1 MFKEK
6 QRILI
11 LGPHTDDGE
20 LGCGA
25 SIAKFCDEGH
35 EVFYAVFSTCRESL
49 PKHLA
54 PDALEKEVRKATKIL
69 GVPEKNLLLYD
80 FDVRHFKGTRQD
92 ILEELVVLRNNL
104 KPTLVFLPSPTDIH
118 QDHQVISEEGIRAFK
133 HVSIMGYE
141 MPWNNLSFNTRSF
154 IRLEDKYLEKK
165 VEALKE
171 YNSQAHRTYLNE
183 NFIKSLATTRGVQIG
198 VQYAEA
204 FEVIRWIL

>member
-1 MFKEK
+1 MRRFFEK
-6 QRILI
+6 
-11 LGPHTDDGE
+11 
-20 LGCGA
+20 
-25 SIAKFCDEGH
+25 K
-35 EVFYAVFSTCRESL
+35 
-49 PKHLA
+49 
-54 PDALEKEVRKATKIL
+54 
-69 GVPEKNLLLYD
+69 
-80 FDVRHFKGTRQD
+80 QD
-92 ILEELVVLRNNL
+92 ILEDLIKLRDEIKPELIFV
-104 KPTLVFLPSPTDIH
+104 PASDDCH

-133 HVSIMGYE
+133 HVSILGYE
-141 MPWNNLSFNTRSF
+141 MQWNNLSFNTRSF

>member
-1 MFKEK
+1 M
-6 QRILI
+6 
-11 LGPHTDDGE
+11 
-20 LGCGA
+20 
-25 SIAKFCDEGH
+25 
-35 EVFYAVFSTCRESL
+35 
-49 PKHLA
+49 
-54 PDALEKEVRKATKIL
+54 
-69 GVPEKNLLLYD
+69 
-80 FDVRHFKGTRQD
+80 
-92 ILEELVVLRNNL
+92 EELVVLRNNL

-133 HVSIMGYE
+133 HVSILGYE

-198 VQYAEA
+198 VRYAEV
-204 FEVIRWIL
+204 FEVIRWII

>member
-1 MFKEK
+1 M
-6 QRILI
+6 
-11 LGPHTDDGE
+11 
-20 LGCGA
+20 
-25 SIAKFCDEGH
+25 
-35 EVFYAVFSTCRESL
+35 
-49 PKHLA
+49 
-54 PDALEKEVRKATKIL
+54 
-69 GVPEKNLLLYD
+69 
-80 FDVRHFKGTRQD
+80 RHFKGTRQD

-133 HVSIMGYE
+133 HVSILGYE

-154 IRLEDKYLEKK
+154 ICLKSRHVDKK

-183 NFIKSLATTRGVQIG
+183 NFIKSLATTRGVQVG

-204 FEVIRWIL
+204 YEVIRWIL